1 MKRLGL
7 LLIFP
12 LLFSYSLHAQLERKL
27 ADSKLPVELTFHAPR
42 QINLATVEPLE
53 HKTFHLGIMHTFGT
67 VDGGLE
73 SLFGLDNGANIQIVL
88 EYGLSERLSLGASRS
103 SRDKVYYA
111 FGRYHLLRQMQ
122 DNSIPISLSLM
133 AGAGVITGNYD
144 FLGALE
150 PDFSDRQVYSAQLML
165 ARKFSDKFS
174 FQLTPMMA
182 VFSNPLSIYDIHSAE
197 DVYAGIGLSG
207 KVRLSPKTSLTLQAI
222 PGLHASAQTNYGV
235 GVDIEAGGH
244 VFQMYLVTS
253 QMLNEPYLLAGTN
266 GQPIDGFRFG
276 FNVNRVFAPW

>member
-1 MKRLGL
+1 MKKFVL
-7 LLIFP
+7 LLFP
-12 LLFSYSLHAQLERKL
+12 VLCFSSLYAQLERKP
-27 ADSKLPVELTFHAPR
+27 ANTELPVELTFHAPR
-42 QINLATVEPLE
+42 HINLATVEPLE
-53 HKTFHLGIMHTFGT
+53 NKTFHLGIMHTFGT

-122 DNSIPISLSLM
+122 DNSMPLSLSVM

-144 FLGALE
+144 FLGAAE
-150 PDFSDRQVYSAQLML
+150 PDFSDRQVYSAQVML

-174 FQLTPMMA
+174 FQVTPMLA
-182 VFSNPLSIYDIHSAE
+182 VFSNPLSIYSIQSRE
-197 DVYAGIGLSG
+197 DWYGGLGLSG
-207 KVRLSPKTSLTLQAI
+207 KIRLSPKTSLTLQGI
-222 PGLHASAQTNYGV
+222 PGLHASAETNYGL

-244 VFQMYLVTS
+244 VFQLYLVTS
-253 QMLNEPYLLAGTN
+253 QMLNEPYLLAGDN
-266 GQPIDGFRFG
+266 GQPLDGFRFG